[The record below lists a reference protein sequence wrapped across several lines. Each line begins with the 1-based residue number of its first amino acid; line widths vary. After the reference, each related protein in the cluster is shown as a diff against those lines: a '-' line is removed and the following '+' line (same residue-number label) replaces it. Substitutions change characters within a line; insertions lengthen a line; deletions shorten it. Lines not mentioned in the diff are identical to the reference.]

1 MSTFQIFVTKQKMN
15 PIQGMCRS
23 LYFIKLA
30 LLSYYEE
37 N

>member
-15 PIQGMCRS
+15 PIQDMCRS